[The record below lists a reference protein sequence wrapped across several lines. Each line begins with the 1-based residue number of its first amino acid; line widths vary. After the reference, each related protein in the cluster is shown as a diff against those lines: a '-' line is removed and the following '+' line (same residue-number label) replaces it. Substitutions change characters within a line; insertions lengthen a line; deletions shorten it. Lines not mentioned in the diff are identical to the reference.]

1 MRVLVTGA
9 AGWSG
14 SAVVGALLEAGH
26 AVVAHD
32 LPRSWEAERERAA
45 SDDTPAWEVPV
56 PVHVDSH
63 CMRVEG
69 DLLVAASVRSAVQ
82 GCDAVIH
89 TAVLHPPAAET
100 VGGEDEVSRLTFLVQ
115 ANGLFNLLDAI
126 KDTPSVQRF
135 VHVSSCWT
143 AHVSFFVG
151 TAPCYFSWC
160 FASMFSQLRN
170 DFRGLTRFG
179 LGHSRTWS
187 SLTRLRGV
195 LTGRSTLLANVYRR
209 KYVSSTTRRMDFRL

>member
-32 LPRSWEAERERAA
+32 LARSWEAERERAG
-45 SDDTPAWEVPV
+45 SGDTPPWTVPA
-56 PVHVDSH
+56 PNGSS
-63 CMRVEG
+63 CECVEG
-69 DLLVAASVRSAVQ
+69 DLLVAASVRSAVH
-82 GCDAVIH
+82 GCDAVVH
-89 TAVLHPPAAET
+89 TAVLHPPSVEA

-115 ANGLFNLLDAI
+115 TNGLFNVLDAI

-143 AHVSFFVG
+143 AHVSCCSNHLSYVFFVRV
-151 TAPCYFSWC
+151 C
-160 FASMFSQLRN
+160 
-170 DFRGLTRFG
+170 
-179 LGHSRTWS
+179 
-187 SLTRLRGV
+187 
-195 LTGRSTLLANVYRR
+195 
-209 KYVSSTTRRMDFRL
+209 KYD

>member
-45 SDDTPAWEVPV
+45 SGDTPAWEVPS
-56 PVHVDSH
+56 PGGSR
-63 CMRVEG
+63 CKRVEG

-89 TAVLHPPAAET
+89 AAVLHPPAAET
-100 VGGEDEVSRLTFLVQ
+100 VGGEDEVSRLT
-115 ANGLFNLLDAI
+115 
-126 KDTPSVQRF
+126 
-135 VHVSSCWT
+135 
-143 AHVSFFVG
+143 
-151 TAPCYFSWC
+151 
-160 FASMFSQLRN
+160 
-170 DFRGLTRFG
+170 
-179 LGHSRTWS
+179 LG
-187 SLTRLRGV
+187 
-195 LTGRSTLLANVYRR
+195 
-209 KYVSSTTRRMDFRL
+209 